1 MTTQL
6 TGVVSFPAPAYSNL
20 PIEPQFYQPS
30 VFVIS
35 AISLG
40 TTTSITATTNLN
52 YVIGQQVRLL
62 IPPPF
67 GSIQLNNQT
76 GYVLSI
82 PQVMGVPQLNQVTVS
97 INSSVNV
104 NPFIASSS
112 TVQSAQIAA
121 IGDIN
126 QGYISTT
133 GANIPLVTIPGSFIN
148 IS

>member
-1 MTTQL
+1 MTTL

-35 AISLG
+35 AIALG
-40 TTTSITATTNLN
+40 TTTTITTTTNLN
-52 YVIGQQVRLL
+52 YVIGQQIRLL

-126 QGYISTT
+126 QGYTSTT

>member
-1 MTTQL
+1 MTSQV
-6 TGVVSFPAPAYSNL
+6 GVVSFPIPAYSNL

-40 TTTSITATTNLN
+40 QTTTITTTENMN
-52 YVIGQQVRLL
+52 YVVGQQIRLL
-62 IPPPF
+62 IPPSF

-76 GYVLSI
+76 GYVISLPSA
-82 PQVMGVPQLNQVTVS
+82 NQVEVS
-97 INSSVNV
+97 INSVYADA
-104 NPFIASSS
+104 FISSS
-112 TVQSAQIAA
+112 SKVQSAQIVA

-126 QGYISTT
+126 QGYTSTN
-133 GANIPLVTIPGSFIN
+133 GPNIPLVTIPGSFIN